1 MFNDIGSFNTVF
13 WLLAS
18 VLIVLVVFEKQ
29 CLSLEA
35 KFDDWRKNN
44 VKKNKRTH

>member
-1 MFNDIGSFNTVF
+1 MLDTLGSFNTVF

-18 VLIVLVVFEKQ
+18 VLIALVMFEKQ
-29 CLSLEA
+29 CLALE
-35 KFDDWRKNN
+35 KKYDDWRKNH

>member
-1 MFNDIGSFNTVF
+1 MNLAEFNTVF

-18 VLIVLVVFEKQ
+18 VLIALVMFKKQ
-29 CLSLEA
+29 CLALEK